1 MNKGVVRDLFFT
13 LFHVKNILVLANKVF
28 SSSHSRCMFLNLI
41 RQSKSY
47 PHAMSFVSSSRNEKY
62 SDMVQVFLF
71 SFSLSNSDL
80 LETYKFRISRDAK

>member
-28 SSSHSRCMFLNLI
+28 SSS
-41 RQSKSY
+41 RQPKSY

-71 SFSLSNSDL
+71 
-80 LETYKFRISRDAK
+80 